1 MRPPGKVLAFSQ
13 EPSLTSASTT
23 AKRRDAER
31 VARRLREAGHQAL
44 FCGGAVRDLLMG
56 REPNDFDVATSAP
69 PEVGR
74 KLFPEAVLVGAQFGV
89 LIVPRPSGPVE
100 LATFRADGLYVDG
113 RRPET
118 VTYSD
123 APTDASRRDFTV
135 NGLFQDPDSGEVID
149 YVDGRADMRARLVR
163 AIGDAWARFEED
175 HLRILRAVRFAV
187 QLNFAIAPD
196 TRAAVVDMA
205 DAVETVSGERIRVE
219 LLKIL
224 RHGRGEGLRL
234 LRDTGLLQV
243 VLPEIERMQDVP
255 QPPQFHP
262 EGDVFVHT
270 CLVLDGLTLP
280 SLDTDGDVAPEAR
293 KAIEDASDDLVM
305 SCLLH
310 DVAKPTTY
318 SRDSDGR
325 IRFHGHD
332 ADGVRMSESILER
345 YRFPHRAKERV
356 GALIGNH
363 MKIAAVP
370 KMRTAKM
377 RRFLGQEDIELHLAL
392 HAADCGASHGGSEI
406 LTYCRARLN
415 EFADA
420 PVIPPPLVTGK
431 DLLALGYK
439 PGPRMG
445 RILRWVQDEQLEG
458 RLTEVQDAVRRVQEE
473 FPPDEASNEPRP

>member
-1 MRPPGKVLAFSQ
+1 M
-13 EPSLTSASTT
+13 TSAVAA
-23 AKRRDAER
+23 AKRREA
-31 VARRLREAGHQAL
+31 VAIARTLRDGGHEAL
-44 FCGGAVRDLLMG
+44 LCGGAVRDHLMG

-69 PEVGR
+69 PEVGQR
-74 KLFPEAVLVGAQFGV
+74 LFPEAVLVGAQFGV
-89 LIVPRPSGPVE
+89 LILPRPSGPVE

-135 NGLFQDPDSGEVID
+135 NGLFQDPLTGEILD
-149 YVDGRADMRARLVR
+149 YVEGRRDLEARLVR
-163 AIGDAWARFEED
+163 AIGDPWARFEED

-187 QLNFAIAPD
+187 QLNFALAPD
-196 TRAAVVDMA
+196 TRAAVDDMA
-205 DAVETVSGERIRVE
+205 EAVQTVSGERIRVE

-224 RHGRGEGLRL
+224 RHGRGAGLRL
-234 LRDTGLLQV
+234 LRDTGLLRV
-243 VLPEIERMQDVP
+243 VLPEVERMVDVP

-270 CLVLDGLTLP
+270 CLVLDGLETP
-280 SLDTDGDVAPEAR
+280 AIEASMSAEER
-293 KAIEDASDDLVM
+293 KAVEAKTDDLIM

-318 SRDSDGR
+318 TRDPDGR
-325 IRFHGHD
+325 IRFNGHD
-332 ADGVRMSESILER
+332 ADGVRMSETILER

-370 KMRTAKM
+370 NMRKAKM
-377 RRFLGQEDIELHLAL
+377 RRFLGQDDIDLHLAL

-406 LTYCRARLN
+406 LDFCRSKLA
-415 EFADA
+415 EYADE
-420 PVIPPPLVTGK
+420 PVIPPPLLTGK
-431 DLLALGYK
+431 DLLALGYEQ
-439 PGPRMG
+439 GPRFG
-445 RILRWVQDEQLEG
+445 TILRWVVDEQLEG
-458 RLTEVQDAVRRVQEE
+458 RLDDRESAVRRVQEE
-473 FPPDEASNEPRP
+473 FPTHDASD